1 MRVVKEITCKIHR
14 ITKTEYNT
22 KFQNYQR
29 KIIRKWKLKKT
40 ITEINTERQYVEKR
54 HLSHLKVAL
63 KIYLSNRQNISI
75 IKSA

>member
-22 KFQNYQR
+22 KFQKYQR

-40 ITEINTERQYVEKR
+40 TTENNMERQYVEKR
-54 HLSHLKVAL
+54 HLSNLKVAL
-63 KIYLSNRQNISI
+63 KIYLSNRQNVSI
-75 IKSA
+75 INSA

>member
-22 KFQNYQR
+22 KFQKYQR

-40 ITEINTERQYVEKR
+40 TEDNMERQYVEKR
-54 HLSHLKVAL
+54 HLSNLKVAL
-63 KIYLSNRQNISI
+63 KIYLSNRQNVSI
-75 IKSA
+75 INSA